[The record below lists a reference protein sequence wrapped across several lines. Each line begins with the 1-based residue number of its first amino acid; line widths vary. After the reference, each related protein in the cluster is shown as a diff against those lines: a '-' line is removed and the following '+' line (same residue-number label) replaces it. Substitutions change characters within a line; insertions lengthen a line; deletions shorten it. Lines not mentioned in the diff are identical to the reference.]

1 MDWLKKLLKDAGLD
15 DTKIDEAVEGAKKE
29 LPNHFIPK
37 DKYNSTSEELKE
49 IKGQLSER
57 DKQLEELSG
66 KAKGNE
72 ELTKQIQQ
80 LQEANKTTQ
89 TEYEKK
95 LQQQQFDFALDK
107 SLSAAKVKNTKALKA
122 LLDMDTIKL
131 DGENLKGL
139 EEQLKTIKESDGY
152 LFAEE
157 QQQQQKPTFTTG
169 QHQKA
174 PTTDADAWKAAFAPP
189 NFNQEK

>member
-1 MDWLKKLLKDAGLD
+1 MEWLKKLLKDAGLD
-15 DTKIDEAVEGAKKE
+15 DSKVDEAVEGVKKE

-37 DKYNSTSEELKE
+37 DKYNATSEELKE
-49 IKGQLSER
+49 LKGQLTER

-72 ELTKQIQQ
+72 ELQEQIKR
-80 LQEANKTTQ
+80 LQEQNKQTQ
-89 TEYEKK
+89 TEYEEK
-95 LQQQQFDFALDK
+95 LQKQQFDFALEK
-107 SLSAAKVKNTKALKA
+107 NLTNAKVKNIKAVKA

-139 EEQLKTIKESDGY
+139 EEQLKTIRESDGY

-157 QQQQQKPTFTTG
+157 QQQQKPQFTTG
-169 QHQKA
+169 QHQK
-174 PTTDADAWKAAFAPP
+174 PSTTDADAWKAAFAPP
-189 NFNQEK
+189 SFNNQEK

>member
-1 MDWLKKLLKDAGLD
+1 MKWLLD
-15 DTKIDEAVEGAKKE
+15 ILSNTELTEAQKQEAIQKE

-49 IKGQLSER
+49 LKGQLSER
-57 DKQLEELSG
+57 DKQLEELSS
-66 KAKGNE
+66 KAQGSE
-72 ELTKQIQQ
+72 ELQNQIKA
-80 LQEANKTTQ
+80 LQEQNKATQ
-89 TEYEKK
+89 TEYEQK

-139 EEQLKTIKESDGY
+139 EEQLKAIKESDSY

-157 QQQQQKPTFTTG
+157 QQQQKPQFTTG
-169 QHQKA
+169 QHQTSGNSNDDPFAAKLA
-174 PTTDADAWKAAFAPP
+174 KYQTD
-189 NFNQEK
+189 